1 MMASAQSLNR
11 AFVMTQQMLALAKS
25 GDWEQVIGLEA
36 DRQKIIMDN
45 VTGEKSIDRASEI
58 GRMIQNILKLDAE
71 IQSLAVQARDETR
84 DELITLNRSKSKVQ
98 AYQQP

>member
-1 MMASAQSLNR
+1 MIASAQSLNQ
-11 AFVMTQQMLALAKS
+11 ALIMTQQMLDLAKS
-25 GDWEQVIGLEA
+25 GDWDKVIKLETG
-36 DRQKIIMDN
+36 RQTIIMEN

-58 GRMIQNILKLDAE
+58 GQMIQKILTLDAE

-84 DELITLNRSKSKVQ
+84 DELIALNRSKSKVQ

>member
-1 MMASAQSLNR
+1 MMASAESMNQ
-11 AFVMTQQMLALAKS
+11 AFVMTQQMLDLAKS

-45 VTGEKSIDRASEI
+45 VKGEKTIDRASDI
-58 GRMIQNILKLDAE
+58 GLMIQNILDLDSE
-71 IQSLAVQARDETR
+71 IQTLVVQARDATR
-84 DELITLNRSKSKVQ
+84 DELIGLNRSKSKVQ

>member
-1 MMASAQSLNR
+1 
-11 AFVMTQQMLALAKS
+11 MLDLAKS
-25 GDWEQVIGLEA
+25 GDWEEVIGLEA

-58 GRMIQNILKLDAE
+58 GLMIQNMLSLDAE
-71 IQSLAVQARDETR
+71 IQSLAIKARDESR
-84 DELITLNRSKSKVQ
+84 DELIALNRSKSKVQ